1 MLFRSHRVRA
11 HPFVLRW
18 MKEQESRKAVD
29 EVNELIEFWAEEL
42 DVVEE

>member
-1 MLFRSHRVRA
+1 
-11 HPFVLRW
+11 

-42 DVVEE
+42 DVEDQ